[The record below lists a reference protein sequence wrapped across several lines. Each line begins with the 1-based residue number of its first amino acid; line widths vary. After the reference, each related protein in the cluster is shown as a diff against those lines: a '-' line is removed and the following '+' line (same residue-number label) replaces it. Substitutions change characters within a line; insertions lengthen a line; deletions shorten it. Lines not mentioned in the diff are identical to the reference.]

1 MNPLPQMIGHAD
13 VRAALGAAANRGD
26 LPGSLLLHGPVGIGK
41 QRFALWLAQRLL
53 CEQPIGAEPC
63 GTCRACQLSTRIEH
77 PDLHWFF
84 PLARPK
90 SSGGPEKLAEALEQA
105 RADELV
111 VRREQ
116 HFRPVLPGEL
126 SGIYLAQV
134 LTLRRLAVA
143 RPVMG
148 ARKVFIIG
156 DAESLVSQEASTEAA
171 NALLKLL
178 EEPPPGTTIIVTASD
193 PDELLP
199 TIRSRLLPVRL
210 KSLPEDEV
218 ARTLVRVRGASEG
231 AARLAARLSDG
242 SIGRAL
248 AFLPDDDEPGPLD
261 VVRAHARELL
271 EAALAPKP
279 TARLGA
285 ALNTSPAGARGPF
298 VDTLDFLAAWIR
310 DLGAV
315 ASGAP
320 EVITNVDAE
329 DRLRVLAGQISG
341 GGRGISEAL
350 RSIDLA
356 RGLTRSNVN
365 PQLTLANLLEE
376 VGRALRPPN

>member
-1 MNPLPQMIGHAD
+1 MNPLPPLIGHAD
-13 VRAALGAAANRGD
+13 VRAALGASAQRGD
-26 LPGSLLLHGPVGIGK
+26 LPASLLLHGPVGIGK
-41 QRFALWLAQRLL
+41 QRFALWIAQRLL
-53 CEQPIGAEPC
+53 CQQPRGAEPC
-63 GTCRACQLSTRIEH
+63 GTCKACQLTSRIEH

-84 PLARPK
+84 PLPRPK
-90 SSGGPEKLAEALEQA
+90 SSGGPDKLGEALEQS
-105 RADELV
+105 RAEELML
-111 VRREQ
+111 RRE
-116 HFRPVLPGEL
+116 HPFRPILPGEL

-134 LTLRRLAVA
+134 LTLRRLAVS
-143 RPVMG
+143 RPSMG
-148 ARKVFIIG
+148 PRKVFIIG

-178 EEPPPGTTIIVTASD
+178 EEPPPDTTIIVTASD

-199 TIRSRLLPVRL
+199 TIRSRLLPVRMHQ
-210 KSLPEDEV
+210 LPEEEV
-218 ARTLVRVRGASEG
+218 TQALVHARGVSQP
-231 AARLAARLSDG
+231 AARLAARLSEG

-248 AFLPDDDEPGPLD
+248 AFLPDDGEPGPLE
-261 VVRAHARELL
+261 VVRAHARDLL
-271 EAALAPKP
+271 DAAIAPKP

-285 ALNTSPAGARGPF
+285 ALNTSPAGARGAF

-329 DRLRVLAGQISG
+329 DHLRALAGQLSG

-376 VGRALRPPN
+376 VGRALRQPV